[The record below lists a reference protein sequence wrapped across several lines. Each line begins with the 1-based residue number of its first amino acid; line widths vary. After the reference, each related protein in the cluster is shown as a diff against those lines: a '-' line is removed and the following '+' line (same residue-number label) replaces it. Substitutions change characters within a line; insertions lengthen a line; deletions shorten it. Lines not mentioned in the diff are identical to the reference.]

1 MISINAWFSH
11 LGRGALQSVVPAG
24 SGFDAAVGVSVDRVM
39 RMSNS
44 PKIGKS
50 IAKMFAAALLASVAT
65 GCSSDAT
72 RFGGLFSSGPDQ
84 MTTASIPARNA
95 GGAYGQAPVPQ
106 GDVNSGQYGSAAPQ
120 GGYANQN
127 TAMNQPYPANN
138 GGYGSVQPSSARA
151 ASSSAT
157 VQRSEL
163 SAPTQ
168 TASREPATRRE
179 AVSQPFPSATANS
192 APSMASARPAPS
204 GDNLSTGSI
213 KADGNGWHTDGAS
226 SVTLKSGETIATLSK
241 RYGVPEKALLQA
253 NGLSSGS
260 AARPGQSIVIPK
272 FGQSHNAAR
281 AASGNIDLSKNNN
294 GPTPL
299 RGPEQNVAVLPS
311 QNAARDKA
319 SAEGGKLT
327 PPGGKP
333 LPPTGGYKVQTGDSL
348 AKIARANGVSVAE
361 LKAAN
366 GISDGG
372 IRIGQ
377 TLKIPGAGT
386 DGIKTASVQHQ
397 PVAQPTAAKPAE
409 APAVAKAEMP
419 KAPAAEASV
428 SDVEKKSDMA
438 SLAPESTGIGKYRWP
453 VRGAVTSGF
462 GENVEGSRNDGI
474 NISVPEGT
482 PIKAAENGVVIYS
495 GNGLKQLGNTVL
507 IRHDDGRVTVY
518 GNAASLDVQRGQKV
532 QRGQTIAS
540 SGMTGSAKRPQVHF
554 EVRKDATPVNPS
566 SFLE

>member
-1 MISINAWFSH
+1 
-11 LGRGALQSVVPAG
+11 
-24 SGFDAAVGVSVDRVM
+24 
-39 RMSNS
+39 MSNS

-50 IAKMFAAALLASVAT
+50 IAKMFAAVLLASVAT

-84 MTTASIPARNA
+84 MTTASIPNRTA

-106 GDVNSGQYGSAAPQ
+106 GDVNSGGYAAAAPQ
-120 GGYANQN
+120 GGYSNQN
-127 TAMNQPYPANN
+127 GANNQQYPASN

-151 ASSSAT
+151 ASSSAP
-157 VQRSEL
+157 VQRAEL
-163 SAPTQ
+163 SAPSP
-168 TASREPATRRE
+168 ASSREPATRRE
-179 AVSQPFPSATANS
+179 AMSQPFPSASSNQ
-192 APSMASARPAPS
+192 APSMAAARPANTS
-204 GDNLSTGSI
+204 GGDNLSTGSI

-226 SVTLKSGETIATLSK
+226 SVTLKSGETIATLSR

-253 NGLSSGS
+253 NGLSTAS
-260 AARPGQSIVIPK
+260 AAAPGQNILIPK
-272 FGQSHNAAR
+272 FGQSRNAAR
-281 AASGNIDLSKNNN
+281 AVSGNIDLSKNNN
-294 GPTPL
+294 GPAPT
-299 RGPEQNVAVLPS
+299 RGQEQNLAVLPS
-311 QNAARDKA
+311 QNAARDKVA
-319 SAEGGKLT
+319 AEGGKLT

-333 LPPTGGYKVQTGDSL
+333 LPPAGGYKVQAGDSI
-348 AKIARANGVSVAE
+348 AKVARANGVSVAE

-366 GISDGG
+366 GITDGN

-386 DGIKTASVQHQ
+386 DGIKTASVQPQ
-397 PVAQPTAAKPAE
+397 AAAQPAAPKHVE
-409 APAVAKAEMP
+409 APAIAKAEVP

-453 VRGAVTSGF
+453 VRGAVISGF
-462 GENVEGSRNDGI
+462 GENVDGSRNDGI

-532 QRGQTIAS
+532 QRGQTVAT

>member
-1 MISINAWFSH
+1 M
-11 LGRGALQSVVPAG
+11 QSVIFSRIDP
-24 SGFDAAVGVSVDRVM
+24 DAAVGVSVDRVM

-50 IAKMFAAALLASVAT
+50 VAKMFAAALLASVAT

-84 MTTASIPARNA
+84 MTTASIPSR
-95 GGAYGQAPVPQ
+95 GGAVPAPVPQ
-106 GDVNSGQYGSAAPQ
+106 NDMNNGGGYAASAP

-127 TAMNQPYPANN
+127 TAMNQPYPASN
-138 GGYGSVQPSSARA
+138 GGYGSVQPSSARV
-151 ASSSAT
+151 ASSSAS
-157 VQRSEL
+157 VQRQEL
-163 SAPTQ
+163 SAP
-168 TASREPATRRE
+168 SPSSRREPATRNE
-179 AVSQPFPSATANS
+179 AMAQPMPSARSNS
-192 APSMASARPAPS
+192 APSMASARVQSNGA
-204 GDNLSTGSI
+204 DNLSTGSI
-213 KADGNGWHTDGAS
+213 KAADHGWHTDGAS
-226 SVTLKSGETIATLSK
+226 SVTLRSGETIATLSK

-253 NGLSSGS
+253 NGLSSAS
-260 AARPGQSIVIPK
+260 AAAPGQSIIIPK
-272 FGQSHNAAR
+272 FGQSRNAAR

-294 GPTPL
+294 SPTPT

-311 QNAARDKA
+311 QGAARDKA
-319 SAEGGKLT
+319 SADAGKLT

-333 LPPTGGYKVQTGDSL
+333 LPPAGGYKVQAGDSL
-348 AKIARANGVSVAE
+348 AKIARANGVSVAD

-366 GISDGG
+366 GITDGSV
-372 IRIGQ
+372 RIGQ

-397 PVAQPTAAKPAE
+397 
-409 APAVAKAEMP
+409 
-419 KAPAAEASV
+419 APAATKPVEAPVATAKVEAPKTPAADASV

-438 SLAPESTGIGKYRWP
+438 SIAPESTGIGKYRWP
-453 VRGAVTSGF
+453 VRGAVISGF
-462 GENVEGSRNDGI
+462 GENVDGSRNDGI

-518 GNAASLDVQRGQKV
+518 GNAANLEVQRGQKV
-532 QRGQTIAS
+532 QRGQTVAT

>member
-1 MISINAWFSH
+1 
-11 LGRGALQSVVPAG
+11 
-24 SGFDAAVGVSVDRVM
+24 
-39 RMSNS
+39 MSNS

-50 IAKMFAAALLASVAT
+50 IAKMLAAALLASVAT

-84 MTTASIPARNA
+84 MTTASIPNRTA

-106 GDVNSGQYGSAAPQ
+106 GDVNSGGYAASGPQ

-127 TAMNQPYPANN
+127 MAGNQQYPASS

-151 ASSSAT
+151 ASSSAP
-157 VQRSEL
+157 VQRAEL
-163 SAPTQ
+163 SPPSPSS
-168 TASREPATRRE
+168 SRDSSSRSQAM
-179 AVSQPFPSATANS
+179 SQPLPSATAS
-192 APSMASARPAPS
+192 ASPSMASARSAAPVA
-204 GDNLSTGSI
+204 DKLSTGSI

-241 RYGVPEKALLQA
+241 RYGVPEKALVEA
-253 NGLSSGS
+253 NGLSSAS
-260 AARPGQSIVIPK
+260 AAAPGQSIIIPK
-272 FGQSHNAAR
+272 FGQSRNAAR

-294 GPTPL
+294 GPTPT

-311 QNAARDKA
+311 QGAARDKA
-319 SAEGGKLT
+319 SAEAGKLT

-348 AKIARANGVSVAE
+348 AKIARANGVSVAD

-366 GISDGG
+366 GITDGS

-377 TLKIPGAGT
+377 TLKIPGAAT
-386 DGIKTASVQHQ
+386 DGIKTASVQQQ
-397 PVAQPTAAKPAE
+397 PAAQPAAPKAAE
-409 APAVAKAEMP
+409 TPAVAKAEVP

-453 VRGAVTSGF
+453 VRGAVISGF
-462 GENVEGSRNDGI
+462 GENVDGSRNDGI

-518 GNAASLDVQRGQKV
+518 GNAANLDVQRGQKV
-532 QRGQTIAS
+532 QRGQTIAT

>member
-1 MISINAWFSH
+1 M
-11 LGRGALQSVVPAG
+11 QSVIFSRIDP
-24 SGFDAAVGVSVDRVM
+24 DAAVGVSVDRVM

-50 IAKMFAAALLASVAT
+50 IAKMLAAALLASVAT

-84 MTTASIPARNA
+84 MTTASIPSRN
-95 GGAYGQAPVPQ
+95 GAAPAPVPQ
-106 GDVNSGQYGSAAPQ
+106 NDMNNGGGGYASSAPQ

-127 TAMNQPYPANN
+127 TAMNQPYPASN

-151 ASSSAT
+151 ASSSAS

-163 SAPTQ
+163 SAP
-168 TASREPATRRE
+168 SPSSRREPAPRNE
-179 AVSQPFPSATANS
+179 AMAQPMPPARSNS
-192 APSMASARPAPS
+192 APSMASARVPS
-204 GDNLSTGSI
+204 NGSDNLSTGSI
-213 KADGNGWHTDGAS
+213 KAADNGWHTDGAS

-253 NGLSSGS
+253 NGLSSAS
-260 AARPGQSIVIPK
+260 AATPGQSVIIPK
-272 FGQSHNAAR
+272 FGQSRNAAR

-294 GPTPL
+294 GPAPT

-311 QNAARDKA
+311 QGAARDKA
-319 SAEGGKLT
+319 SAEAGKLT

-333 LPPTGGYKVQTGDSL
+333 LPPTGGYKVQAGDSL
-348 AKIARANGVSVAE
+348 AKIARANGVSVAD

-366 GISDGG
+366 GITDGSV
-372 IRIGQ
+372 RIGQ

-397 PVAQPTAAKPAE
+397 APAATKPVE
-409 APAVAKAEMP
+409 APVTTAKVEAP
-419 KAPAAEASV
+419 KAPAADASV

-438 SLAPESTGIGKYRWP
+438 SIAPESTGIGKYRWP
-453 VRGAVTSGF
+453 VRGAVISGF
-462 GENVEGSRNDGI
+462 GENVDGSRNDGI

-518 GNAASLDVQRGQKV
+518 GNAANLEVQRGQKV
-532 QRGQTIAS
+532 QRGQTVAT

>member
-1 MISINAWFSH
+1 
-11 LGRGALQSVVPAG
+11 
-24 SGFDAAVGVSVDRVM
+24 
-39 RMSNS
+39 MSNS

-84 MTTASIPARNA
+84 MTTASIPNRTA

-106 GDVNSGQYGSAAPQ
+106 GDVNSGGYVASGPQ

-127 TAMNQPYPANN
+127 VASNQQYPASS

-151 ASSSAT
+151 ASSSAP
-157 VQRSEL
+157 VQRAEL
-163 SAPTQ
+163 SAPAPA
-168 TASREPATRRE
+168 ASREPSSRNQAM
-179 AVSQPFPSATANS
+179 SQPFPSASANAS
-192 APSMASARPAPS
+192 PSMASARTTVPAA
-204 GDNLSTGSI
+204 DKLSTGSI
-213 KADGNGWHTDGAS
+213 KTEGNGWHTDGAS
-226 SVTLKSGETIATLSK
+226 SVTLRPGETIATLSK
-241 RYGVPEKALLQA
+241 RYGVPEKALVEA
-253 NGLSSGS
+253 NGLSSAS
-260 AARPGQSIVIPK
+260 AAAPGQSIVIPK
-272 FGQSHNAAR
+272 FGQSRNAAR

-311 QNAARDKA
+311 QGAARDKA
-319 SAEGGKLT
+319 SAEAGKLT

-333 LPPTGGYKVQTGDSL
+333 LPPAGGYKVQTGDSL
-348 AKIARANGVSVAE
+348 AKIARENGVSVAD
-361 LKAAN
+361 LKSAN
-366 GISDGG
+366 GITDGN

-377 TLKIPGAGT
+377 TLKIPGAAT

-397 PVAQPTAAKPAE
+397 PAAQPTATKPVE
-409 APAVAKAEMP
+409 TPVVAKTEVP

-453 VRGAVTSGF
+453 VRGAVISGF
-462 GENVEGSRNDGI
+462 GENVDGSRNDGI

-518 GNAASLDVQRGQKV
+518 GNAANLDVQRGQKV
-532 QRGQTIAS
+532 QRGQTIAT

>member
-1 MISINAWFSH
+1 M
-11 LGRGALQSVVPAG
+11 QSVVPAG
-24 SGFDAAVGVSVDRVM
+24 SAFDSAVGVSVDRVM

-50 IAKMFAAALLASVAT
+50 IAKMFAAAMLASVAT

-84 MTTASIPARNA
+84 MTTASIPARTA

-106 GDVNSGQYGSAAPQ
+106 GDVNNGQYGSAAPQ
-120 GGYANQN
+120 GSYANQN

-151 ASSSAT
+151 ASSSAS

-168 TASREPATRRE
+168 VASREPASRKE
-179 AVSQPFPSATANS
+179 AMSQPFPSATANA
-192 APSMASARPAPS
+192 APSMASARTAPS
-204 GDNLSTGSI
+204 GDNLSTGSV
-213 KADGNGWHTDGAS
+213 KADNNGWHTDGAS
-226 SVTLKSGETIATLSK
+226 SVTLRPGETIATLSK

-253 NGLSSGS
+253 NGMTSASAGS
-260 AARPGQSIVIPK
+260 PGQSIIIPK
-272 FGQSHNAAR
+272 FGQSRNAAR
-281 AASGNIDLSKNNN
+281 VASGNIDLSKNNN
-294 GPTPL
+294 GPAPS

-311 QNAARDKA
+311 QSAARDKV
-319 SAEGGKLT
+319 SAENGKLT

-348 AKIARANGVSVAE
+348 AKIARANGVSVAD

-366 GISDGG
+366 GITDGS

-377 TLKIPGAGT
+377 TLKIPAAAT
-386 DGIKTASVQHQ
+386 DGIKTASVQQQ
-397 PVAQPTAAKPAE
+397 PAAQPAAAKPAAE

-462 GENVEGSRNDGI
+462 GENVDGSRNDGI

-518 GNAASLDVQRGQKV
+518 GNAANLDVQRGQKV
-532 QRGQTIAS
+532 QRGQTIAT

>member
-1 MISINAWFSH
+1 
-11 LGRGALQSVVPAG
+11 
-24 SGFDAAVGVSVDRVM
+24 
-39 RMSNS
+39 MSNS

-50 IAKMFAAALLASVAT
+50 IAKMLAAALLASVAT

-84 MTTASIPARNA
+84 MTTASIPNRTA
-95 GGAYGQAPVPQ
+95 GGAYGLAPVPQ
-106 GDVNSGQYGSAAPQ
+106 GDVNSGGYAASGPQ

-127 TAMNQPYPANN
+127 MAGNQQYPASS

-151 ASSSAT
+151 ASSSAP
-157 VQRSEL
+157 VQRAEL
-163 SAPTQ
+163 SPPSPSS
-168 TASREPATRRE
+168 SRDSSSRSQAM
-179 AVSQPFPSATANS
+179 SQPLPSATAS
-192 APSMASARPAPS
+192 ASPSMASARSAAPVA
-204 GDNLSTGSI
+204 DKLSTGSI

-241 RYGVPEKALLQA
+241 RYGVPEKALVEA
-253 NGLSSGS
+253 NGLSSAS
-260 AARPGQSIVIPK
+260 AAAPGQSIIIPK
-272 FGQSHNAAR
+272 FGQSRNAAR

-294 GPTPL
+294 GPTPS

-311 QNAARDKA
+311 QGAARDKA
-319 SAEGGKLT
+319 SAEAGKLT

-348 AKIARANGVSVAE
+348 AKIARANGVSVAD

-366 GISDGG
+366 GITDGS

-377 TLKIPGAGT
+377 TLKIPGAAT
-386 DGIKTASVQHQ
+386 DGIKTASVQQQ
-397 PVAQPTAAKPAE
+397 PAAQPAAPKAAE
-409 APAVAKAEMP
+409 TPAVAKAEVP

-428 SDVEKKSDMA
+428 GDVEKKSDMA

-453 VRGAVTSGF
+453 VRGAVISGF
-462 GENVEGSRNDGI
+462 GENVDGSRNDGI

-518 GNAASLDVQRGQKV
+518 GNAANLDVQRGQKV
-532 QRGQTIAS
+532 QRGQTIAT